1 MALFQA
7 GFWKDYIAA
16 LVVTVVLGASLA
28 AGVAGGLDAAFG
40 QALGEVFGAP
50 DEYGLIVHVR
60 AESMQAA
67 GTQISELLSSYDADI
82 VVRRGV
88 TVAGNANFL
97 IALPDHLLQT
107 EWLEQL
113 PVALQQLS
121 GFNGYTWLLEPSV
134 TVTGMRPAVRD
145 IVAARAASLPGVR
158 AAVRQGT
165 GVTVILEDEAE
176 RQVVTDELEQW
187 LTDRQVAEIH
197 LPDDASAFMT
207 QRVLTALDN
216 ALQPH
221 NWRALTPMEGTG
233 DARLDKLVAG
243 LEHLPRAW
251 QQVSAAGEA
260 TADTLAQLGE
270 LIDGLQP
277 ALALVEQPEEQ
288 AERIAR
294 ALREG
299 DSATVVKDV
308 LLNVAT
314 TMLLQ
319 SLTGGVAKAAPG
331 DDPAAPAEDSGP
343 DSVSAQS
350 SDGEQDGAKSP
361 LDQLRQLRVALDALA
376 TNVHT
381 LAALSEPD
389 LNAAMDALEQLVPS
403 VADSGPVRLE
413 LLVDEAVPPDVME
426 RAVDEALQADGAPDG
441 DVPRVFVAAP
451 GVVNPNPRAMVANL
465 LVDVRRTIAGLLAF
479 LIAACALVFDHAGVF
494 ASLKQ
499 FDVPRAK
506 ARALAAAVGAS
517 LIGTTYALAGAGMPT
532 FGAGTVADIG
542 FMTGVGALI
551 GLLTLRLS
559 PRLSPVDGTEI
570 LAGRSL
576 GLNEGQVMRE
586 IVIPAGRPGVLTFIN
601 RHRRRFV

>member
-7 GFWKDYIAA
+7 GFWKDYVAA
-16 LVVTVVLGASLA
+16 LVVTIVVGAFLA

-40 QALGEVFGAP
+40 QVLGEVFGAP

-60 AESMQAA
+60 AESTQAA
-67 GTQISELLSSYDADI
+67 GTQISELLSNYDADI

-158 AAVRQGT
+158 AVVRQGT
-165 GVTVILEDEAE
+165 GITVILDDEAE

-187 LTDRQVAEIH
+187 LTARQVAEIH
-197 LPDDASAFMT
+197 LPDDASALLT
-207 QRVLTALDN
+207 QRVLTSLDE
-216 ALQPH
+216 ALQSH
-221 NWRALTPMEGTG
+221 SWRVLTSMEGTG

-243 LEHLPRAW
+243 LEQLPRAW
-251 QQVSAAGEA
+251 QQVSAAGAA

-331 DDPAAPAEDSGP
+331 DEPAAPAEHSGP
-343 DSVSAQS
+343 DSVSAKP
-350 SDGEQDGAKSP
+350 SDGAQDGARSP
-361 LDQLRQLRVALDALA
+361 LDQLRQLRVALDTLA

-389 LNAAMDALEQLVPS
+389 LNAAMEALEQLVPS
-403 VADSGPVRLE
+403 AESGPGRLE

-426 RAVDEALQADGAPDG
+426 RAVHEALQVGGAPDG

-479 LIAACALVFDHAGVF
+479 LIAAFALVFDHAGVF
-494 ASLKQ
+494 AALKQ

-506 ARALAAAVGAS
+506 ARTLAAAVGA
-517 LIGTTYALAGAGMPT
+517 LLFGTTYALAGAGMPT
-532 FGAGTVADIG
+532 LGAGSVADIG
-542 FMTGVGALI
+542 VMTGVGALI

-559 PRLSPVDGTEI
+559 PRLSPVDGAEI